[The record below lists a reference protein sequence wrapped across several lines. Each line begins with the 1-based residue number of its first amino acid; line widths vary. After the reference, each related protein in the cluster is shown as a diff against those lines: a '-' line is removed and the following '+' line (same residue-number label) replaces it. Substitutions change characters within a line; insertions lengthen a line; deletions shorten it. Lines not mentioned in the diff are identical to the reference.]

1 MSPARIRP
9 TRSAVWLGVVFAIA
23 LALIVAVALQAR
35 SGFGTPSRDTV
46 AGAADLREHE
56 RRDVRD
62 PLTAGPVDA
71 PVTLVVF
78 SDYQCPFCAAFS
90 DDALPALM
98 PYADDGRLRIEWRDA
113 GVYGADSE
121 RAARAAYAAG
131 LQGRFWEYHEAMFPA
146 GERLPASE
154 LQDGTLI
161 ARAADLGLDTA
172 RFERDLRSDETAAE
186 VARNEDLARR
196 LGVNGTPTFLLD
208 GRPLVGAQP
217 ADFYVE
223 NLRSALADAGV
234 DAGDPR

>member
-1 MSPARIRP
+1 MTPVRIRP
-9 TRSAVWLGVVFAIA
+9 TRSTLWLGVVFAIA
-23 LALIVAVALQAR
+23 LVLIVAVALQAR
-35 SGFGTPSRDTV
+35 SGFGVPPQNAA
-46 AGAADLREHE
+46 AGSADLREHE
-56 RRDVRD
+56 RRDARD

-113 GVYGADSE
+113 GVYGVDSE

-131 LQGRFWEYHEAMFPA
+131 LQDRFWDYHAALFPA

-154 LQDGTLI
+154 LQDDPLI
-161 ARAADLGLDTA
+161 ARAAALGLDTA
-172 RFERDLRSDETAAE
+172 RFDRDLRSPETAAE

-196 LGVNGTPTFLLD
+196 LGVSGTPTFLLD

-223 NLRSALADAGV
+223 HLRSALADAGV
-234 DAGDPR
+234 DSGDPR